1 MTEQEIDNKLAEI
14 EKNHPWFNGSNEP
27 ANKKKVAPSP
37 VPTFSPEIEAKIEEV
52 ARVHP
57 WFRR

>member
-1 MTEQEIDNKLAEI
+1 MIEQDIENKLAEI
-14 EKNHPWFNGSNEP
+14 EKTHPWFNGSNKPVTKE
-27 ANKKKVAPSP
+27 KTAPSP
-37 VPTFSPEIEAKIEEV
+37 VPTFSPEIEEKIEEV

>member
-1 MTEQEIDNKLAEI
+1 MIEQDIENKLAEI
-14 EKNHPWFNGSNEP
+14 EKNHPWFISNKPVTKE
-27 ANKKKVAPSP
+27 KVAPSP

>member
-1 MTEQEIDNKLAEI
+1 MDSQEIDNKLAEI
-14 EKNHPWFNGSNEP
+14 EKNHPWFNGSNKPVTKE
-27 ANKKKVAPSP
+27 KSEPSP
-37 VPTFSPEIEAKIEEV
+37 IPTFSPEIEKKIEEV